1 MTIDTEPGWELYR
14 SFLAVLQEGSLSGAA
29 RALGL
34 AQPTLGRHVEALEA
48 ALGLA
53 LFTRSQV
60 GYAPTEVALA
70 LRPAAQALAA
80 AAAAL
85 RRVASAQG
93 GDGQQVKGTVRI
105 SASEVV
111 GVEVLPPILAAL
123 RRQHPALVV
132 ELSLSNRLEDLLQ
145 READLAVR
153 MQPPQQDVLVARRV
167 GPIVVGL
174 HARDD
179 YLAGHGTPRT
189 VEELAGHA
197 LIGFD
202 RETAFIRK
210 LRQQLGGLK
219 REHFALRADSD
230 LAQLAA
236 IRAGLGIGFCQV
248 GLARRDPR
256 LKRVLARRFAL
267 PLDTWVA
274 MHQDLR
280 DSPRCRAAFDALAS
294 GLQAYIAAA
303 GRESPLPTQEASRG
317 KTGRGRTGHGQA

>member
-1 MTIDTEPGWELYR
+1 MTTSDTTIEPGWELYR

-34 AQPTLGRHVEALEA
+34 AQPTLGRHVDALEA

-53 LFTRSQV
+53 LFTRSQL
-60 GYAPTEVALA
+60 GYAPTEAALA
-70 LRPAAQALAA
+70 LQPAAQALAS

-93 GDGQQVKGTVRI
+93 GDGQQVKGTVRV

-123 RRQHPALVV
+123 RERHPALVV

-145 READLAVR
+145 READIAVR
-153 MQPPQQDVLVARRV
+153 MQRPQQDVLVARRI
-167 GPIVVGL
+167 GSIAVGL

-179 YLAGHGTPRT
+179 YLARHGTPRT
-189 VEELAGHA
+189 LDDLAGHA

-202 RETAFIRK
+202 RETAFIRS
-210 LRQQLGGLK
+210 LRKELGGLK
-219 REHFALRADSD
+219 RDHFALRADSD

-236 IRAGLGIGFCQV
+236 IRAGFGIGFCQV
-248 GLARRDPR
+248 GLARRDAR
-256 LKRVLARRFAL
+256 LKRVLARRFAVR
-267 PLDTWVA
+267 LDTWVA

-280 DSPRCRAAFDALAS
+280 DSPRCRATFDALAA
-294 GLQAYIAAA
+294 GLQAYIAGA
-303 GRESPLPTQEASRG
+303 GEESAHSTQGASRG
-317 KTGRGRTGHGQA
+317 RT

>member
-1 MTIDTEPGWELYR
+1 MATFDTTTDPGWELYR

-53 LFTRSQV
+53 LFTRSQL
-60 GYAPTEVALA
+60 GYAPTEAALA
-70 LRPAAQALAA
+70 LQPAAQALAT

-93 GDGQQVKGTVRI
+93 GQGGDAVRGTVRI
-105 SASEVV
+105 SASEIM

-123 RRQHPALVV
+123 RERHPALVI

-145 READLAVR
+145 READIAVR
-153 MQPPQQDVLVARRV
+153 MQRPQQDVLVAKRIGSIAV
-167 GPIVVGL
+167 GM
-174 HARDD
+174 HARED
-179 YLAGHGTPRT
+179 YLARHGTPRT
-189 VEELAGHA
+189 VEELAGHS
-197 LIGFD
+197 LVGFD
-202 RETAFIRK
+202 RETAFIRN
-210 LRQQLGGLK
+210 LRRELGGVK
-219 REHFALRADSD
+219 REYFALRSDSD

-236 IRAGLGIGFCQV
+236 IRAGFGIGFCQV

-256 LKRVLARRFAL
+256 LKRVLARRL
-267 PLDTWVA
+267 SVRLDTWVA

-280 DSPRCRAAFDALAS
+280 DSPHCRATFDALAT
-294 GLQAYIAAA
+294 GLQAYIATAGEQSAPAA
-303 GRESPLPTQEASRG
+303 QERTRG
-317 KTGRGRTGHGQA
+317 KT

>member
-1 MTIDTEPGWELYR
+1 MTTDTEPGWELYR
-14 SFLAVLQEGSLSGAA
+14 SVLAVLQEGSLSGAA

-34 AQPTLGRHVEALEA
+34 AQPTLGRHVDALEA

-53 LFTRSQV
+53 LFTRSQL
-60 GYAPTEVALA
+60 GYAPTDAALA
-70 LRPAAQALAA
+70 LQPAAQALAS

-93 GDGQQVKGTVRI
+93 GRGSVDGDPVRGTVRI

-123 RRQHPALVV
+123 RQRHPALVV

-145 READLAVR
+145 READIAVR
-153 MQPPQQDVLVARRV
+153 MQPPQQDVLVARRI
-167 GPIVVGL
+167 GSIALGL

-179 YLAGHGTPRT
+179 YLAEHGTPRT
-189 VEELAGHA
+189 VDDLAGHA

-202 RETAFIRK
+202 RETAFIRQ
-210 LRQQLGGLK
+210 LRKQLGGLK
-219 REHFALRADSD
+219 RDQFALRADSD

-236 IRAGLGIGFCQV
+236 IRAGFGIGFCQV

-267 PLDTWVA
+267 QLDTWVA

-280 DSPRCRAAFDALAS
+280 DSAHCRATFDALAA
-294 GLQAYIAAA
+294 GLPAYIAAP
-303 GRESPLPTQEASRG
+303 GQESALPMQEPS
-317 KTGRGRTGHGQA
+317 RGRTGRGKT

>member
-1 MTIDTEPGWELYR
+1 MTTSDTTIEPGWELYR

-34 AQPTLGRHVEALEA
+34 AQPTLGRHVDALEA

-53 LFTRSQV
+53 LFTRSQL
-60 GYAPTEVALA
+60 GYAPTEAALA
-70 LRPAAQALAA
+70 LQPAAQALAS

-123 RRQHPALVV
+123 REKHPALVV

-145 READLAVR
+145 READIAVR
-153 MQPPQQDVLVARRV
+153 MQRPQQDVLVARRI
-167 GPIVVGL
+167 GSIAVGL

-179 YLAGHGTPRT
+179 YLARHGTPRT
-189 VEELAGHA
+189 LDDLAGHA

-202 RETAFIRK
+202 RETAFIRS
-210 LRQQLGGLK
+210 LRKELGGLK
-219 REHFALRADSD
+219 RDHFALRADSD

-236 IRAGLGIGFCQV
+236 IRAGFGIGFCQV
-248 GLARRDPR
+248 GLARRDAR
-256 LKRVLARRFAL
+256 LKRVLARRFAVR
-267 PLDTWVA
+267 LDTWVA

-280 DSPRCRAAFDALAS
+280 DSPRCRATFDALAA
-294 GLQAYIAAA
+294 GLQAYIAGA
-303 GRESPLPTQEASRG
+303 GEESAHSTQGASRG
-317 KTGRGRTGHGQA
+317 RT